1 MTLLSAS
8 ALARQAPQSAST
20 VRLANAL
27 LQRPPPA
34 KYMFVGF
41 HIYLCISQEPR
52 RVPAPCVLLAVGKYG
67 PVGSTS
73 SAAATYT
80 SCPFPS
86 SLQLRAPPQ
95 PPPAPTAA
103 MASSRRA
110 TSATTATPRPRMD
123 AAQVVRLKKA
133 PPAGASALLP
143 WKKPNVARRAI
154 LAATAKDAR
163 T

>member
-52 RVPAPCVLLAVGKYG
+52 RVPAPCVLLANMAGLVLPPPKLQRFQA
-67 PVGSTS
+67 PCVLLANMGSLVL
-73 SAAATYT
+73 
-80 SCPFPS
+80 PP
-86 SLQLRAPPQ
+86 LQLQ
-95 PPPAPTAA
+95 PACHAQQGRTS
-103 MASSRRA
+103 MSRGPLRV
-110 TSATTATPRPRMD
+110 SN
-123 AAQVVRLKKA
+123 VVRI
-133 PPAGASALLP
+133 P
-143 WKKPNVARRAI
+143 I
-154 LAATAKDAR
+154 LFLVPLS
-163 T
+163 

>member
-1 MTLLSAS
+1 MHAYIRMIHTYIHGYGYTHTHLYIYTMHEKMTLLSAS

-73 SAAATYT
+73 SVAPTCT
-80 SCPFPS
+80 SCP
-86 SLQLRAPPQ
+86 
-95 PPPAPTAA
+95 
-103 MASSRRA
+103 
-110 TSATTATPRPRMD
+110 
-123 AAQVVRLKKA
+123 
-133 PPAGASALLP
+133 AG
-143 WKKPNVARRAI
+143 KFQ
-154 LAATAKDAR
+154 ATAGVVSVCVR
-163 T
+163 GRF